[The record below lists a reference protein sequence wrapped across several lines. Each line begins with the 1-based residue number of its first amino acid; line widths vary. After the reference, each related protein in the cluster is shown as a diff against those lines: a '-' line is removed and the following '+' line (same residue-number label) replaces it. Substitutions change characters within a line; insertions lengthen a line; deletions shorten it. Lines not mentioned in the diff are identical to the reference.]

1 MKSFVA
7 TRYARR
13 QLEVE
18 VGSSSRIAEL
28 EEKVSTLQ
36 KEKNDLK
43 ASLASV
49 RIRVETSIKQLDE
62 ACGRAKEAEDAAKA
76 TEDRCQ
82 SAEELVRIFRQVV
95 ANGALPLQREMHSLL
110 ERFGIDAPPLAVRT

>member
-7 TRYARR
+7 ARCARR

-18 VGSSSRIAEL
+18 AGSSSRIAEL

-36 KEKNDLK
+36 KEKNDLE

-62 ACGRAKEAEDAAKA
+62 ACGRAKDAEDTAKAAKDVLLPTA
-76 TEDRCQ
+76 SCCQ
-82 SAEELVRIFRQVV
+82 RSPPPSKR
-95 ANGALPLQREMHSLL
+95 
-110 ERFGIDAPPLAVRT
+110 DA